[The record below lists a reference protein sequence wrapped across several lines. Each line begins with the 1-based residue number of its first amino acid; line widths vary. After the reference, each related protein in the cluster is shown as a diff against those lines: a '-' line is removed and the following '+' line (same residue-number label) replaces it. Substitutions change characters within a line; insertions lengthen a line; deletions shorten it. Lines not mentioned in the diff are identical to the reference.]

1 MKSFK
6 ISLLPL
12 KETFVDAL
20 NTVTFTATIKIL
32 CLPKRGGSSETEKL
46 ILSQKRKSF
55 LLEITAKRDFW
66 YELIVVH
73 ISNQVLYKNT

>member
-32 CLPKRGGSSETEKL
+32 CVSKRGGSFKTEKL
-46 ILSQKRKSF
+46 IFSRKRKSF
-55 LLEITAKRDFW
+55 LLEITAKRGLW
-66 YELIVVH
+66 YGPIVVC
-73 ISNQVLYKNT
+73 ISNQVLYKNM